1 MGKMKA
7 MVLRNPAPVES
18 RPLELRESAIPEP
31 GANEI
36 LVRVRACA
44 VCRTDLHVVEGELPP
59 VQEEIIPGHQI
70 AGEVVASGPGAQ
82 RWKVGDR
89 VGIAWLRLT
98 CGSCHWCLQGKEN
111 LCPNARFTGYHE
123 PGGYAEF
130 TVVREDFA
138 YPLPAALDDA
148 TATPLLC
155 AGIIG
160 YRALLRAEVTPG
172 CRLGLYGFGSSA
184 HIAIQVARYWGCRV
198 FVMTRGERHQQL
210 ARELG
215 AEWVGGASAE
225 PPEKLDSAILFAPVG
240 ELVPVALAALDRG
253 GTLATAGIYL
263 TDIPML
269 RYGEHLFYERNLR
282 SVTANTRRDGEE
294 LLALAAQ
301 IPLRPHTQCFPL
313 EQANEVLLRL
323 KRDGLQGTGVLLP
336 GLPAR

>member
-336 GLPAR
+336 GLPAL